1 MPDNEI
7 LHKPKKLWYI
17 KIREVK
23 AHPKKCSIIKIC
35 VMPAHEKAKESEELT
50 QTNETQEMTYKMETD
65 FYEEF

>member
-1 MPDNEI
+1 MQDNEF
-7 LHKPKKLWYI
+7 LHNLLKIWYI

-50 QTNETQEMTYKMETD
+50 QTNET
-65 FYEEF
+65 